1 MSIRIVAALGGNAIL
16 QPGQRG
22 TYEEQ
27 RHNVDVTAAQIA
39 DLVAAGHQLV
49 LTHGNGPQVG
59 NLLLQAE
66 AAKETVAPMPLDVL
80 GAMTQGMIG
89 YMLQQSI
96 AGALVARGI
105 PRPVVSVVTQ
115 VEVDPADPAFADPT
129 KPVGPFYTAETARE
143 LAARG
148 WDMREDAGR
157 GWRRVVPSP
166 RPLRIVEQEV
176 VTGLIGGGA
185 VVIAAGGGGVP
196 VRAGEDGA
204 LAGVEAVIDKD
215 RAAAVLARSVE
226 ADLLLILTDVPNVK
240 LNYGKPNEVT
250 LRQVSVAQLEAY
262 AQMGHFAAGSMGP
275 KVEASLEFVK
285 ATGKRAVIA
294 ALNQAAAAVAGEA
307 GTQVI
312 P

>member
-1 MSIRIVAALGGNAIL
+1 M
-16 QPGQRG
+16 
-22 TYEEQ
+22 
-27 RHNVDVTAAQIA
+27 
-39 DLVAAGHQLV
+39 
-49 LTHGNGPQVG
+49 
-59 NLLLQAE
+59 
-66 AAKETVAPMPLDVL
+66 
-80 GAMTQGMIG
+80 
-89 YMLQQSI
+89 
-96 AGALVARGI
+96 
-105 PRPVVSVVTQ
+105 VSVVTQ

-129 KPVGPFYTAETARE
+129 KPVGPFYTAETA
-143 LAARG
+143 G
-148 WDMREDAGR
+148 SWPPGAGTCGR
-157 GWRRVVPSP
+157 TPDSGWRRVVPSP